1 MPKLALF
8 NSPKKYLIQSLELGD
23 QHYPKRLL
31 DLSDPPE
38 RLFFIGDIE
47 VLVRPSIA
55 IVGSREASAQG
66 LRYAHWFASRLSL
79 AGYHVISGLARGV
92 DSAAHRGAIEKGR
105 LHKTIAVCGNGLD
118 SVYPKENSF
127 LAAQIAENGLLL
139 SEYPPGIGPKGSHF
153 PKRNRIIAALSIGT
167 LVIEAAQKSGSLI
180 TANLANALGREVFA
194 IPGPITSKLY
204 EGSHRLIQQ
213 GAKLVI
219 KVEDVL
225 EELPKH
231 PSFL

>member
-1 MPKLALF
+1 MSKSGSF
-8 NSPKKYLIQSLELGD
+8 SSFKKHLVQSLRRGE
-23 QHYPKRLL
+23 QRYPRRLL

-38 RLFFIGDIE
+38 RLFFIGDIQ
-47 VLVRPSIA
+47 VLDEPSIA
-55 IVGSREASAQG
+55 IVGSREASSQG
-66 LRYAHWFASRLSL
+66 LHHAYQFASELSL

-92 DSAAHRGAIEKGR
+92 DSAAHRGAIKKG
-105 LHKTIAVCGNGLD
+105 LPYKTIAVCGNGLD
-118 SVYPKENSF
+118 SVYTRENSL
-127 LAAQIAENGLLL
+127 LAKQIAKNGLLL
-139 SEYPPGIGPKGSHF
+139 SEYPPGIEPKGFHF
-153 PKRNRIIAALSIGT
+153 PRRNRIIAALSIGT
-167 LVIEAAQKSGSLI
+167 IVIEAAQKSGSLI

-194 IPGPITSKLY
+194 IPGPIASKLY